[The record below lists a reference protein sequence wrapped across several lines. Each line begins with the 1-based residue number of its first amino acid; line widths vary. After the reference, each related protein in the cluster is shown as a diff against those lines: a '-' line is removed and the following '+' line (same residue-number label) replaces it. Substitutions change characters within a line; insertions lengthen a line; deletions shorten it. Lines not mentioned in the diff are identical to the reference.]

1 MLIWLIFALFT
12 AAALL
17 AVLLPLARERQAAS
31 GRAEFD
37 AEIYRDQLQQIDAEA
52 ESGLLNADEAEAA
65 RIEVSRRLLA
75 TAPGEA
81 GQTAR
86 QAGAGLSIRRAAS
99 VFIVIMV
106 PALSLAVYLFAG
118 SPNLPGQPFA
128 ARQELSPENQDIGG
142 LVAKV
147 ERHLRAN
154 PRDGRGWRIIAPAYL
169 QLRRYRD
176 AAAAYAHS
184 LDIEGRNAEV
194 LTNYGEA
201 LVLAEQGLVT
211 EAARKAF
218 AEAERMDAKMFKAR
232 FFLGLA
238 ARQDGDTEGAIARWR
253 SILKDGPKDA
263 QWRPVIEAHISDA
276 GGTVA
281 TAPQLSREDVDAA
294 RDMTADEQREMI
306 EGMVARLAS
315 RLDQDGSD
323 LNGWL
328 RLVQAYV
335 VLGKTDKARGAL
347 DKAATQFAGDQ
358 SALTRIEE
366 TRNGLGLKS
375 E

>member
-1 MLIWLIFALFT
+1 MLVWLIFAVLT
-12 AAALL
+12 AATLF
-17 AVLLPLARERQAAS
+17 AVLMPLARDRQAISA
-31 GRAEFD
+31 RAEFD
-37 AEIYRDQLQQIDAEA
+37 AEIYRDQLRQIDDEA
-52 ESGLLNADEAEAA
+52 ETGVLNPEEAEAA
-65 RIEVSRRLLA
+65 RLEVSRRLLA
-75 TAPGEA
+75 TAPDDGDA
-81 GQTAR
+81 SAR
-86 QAGAGLSIRRAAS
+86 PDAAGLTVRRAATIA
-99 VFIVIMV
+99 VLVGV
-106 PALSLAVYLFAG
+106 PAVTLSAYLWTG

-128 ARQELSPENQDIGG
+128 ARQETAPENQDMAG
-142 LVAKV
+142 LITKV
-147 ERHLRAN
+147 ERHLREN

-169 QLRRYRD
+169 QLGRYRD

-218 AEAERMDAKMFKAR
+218 TEAEGLDPMMFKAR

-238 ARQDGDTEGAIARWR
+238 ERQDGDTKAAIARWQ
-253 SILKDGPKDA
+253 SILNDGPKDA
-263 QWRPVIEAHISDA
+263 EWRPVIEAHINNA

-281 TAPQLSREDVDAA
+281 TAPQLSREDVEAA
-294 RDMTADEQREMI
+294 RDMSADEQKQMI
-306 EGMVARLAS
+306 EGMVARLAT
-315 RLDQDGSD
+315 RLDDNGGD
-323 LNGWL
+323 LSEWL

-335 VLGKTDKARGAL
+335 VLGKSDEARGAL
-347 DKAATQFAGDQ
+347 DKAARQFDKDQ
-358 SALTRIEE
+358 SALARIEE

>member
-1 MLIWLIFALFT
+1 MLVWLIFAVLT
-12 AAALL
+12 AATLL
-17 AVLLPLARERQAAS
+17 AVLMPLARDRRAAS
-31 GRAEFD
+31 ARADFD

-52 ESGLLNADEAEAA
+52 ETGLLNPDEAEAA

-75 TAPGEA
+75 TAPGDGGA
-81 GQTAR
+81 
-86 QAGAGLSIRRAAS
+86 QAQHRGAGLTVRRAAS
-99 VFIVIMV
+99 LFVVIVV
-106 PALSLAVYLFAG
+106 PAVTLSAYLWTG
-118 SPNLPGQPFA
+118 SPNLPAQPFA
-128 ARQELSPENQDIGG
+128 ARQAAAPENQDMAG
-142 LVAKV
+142 LVSRV
-147 ERHLRAN
+147 EKHLREN

-169 QLRRYRD
+169 QLGRFRD

-211 EAARKAF
+211 EDARKVF
-218 AEAERMDAKMFKAR
+218 TEAEGLDPMMFKAR

-238 ARQDGDTEGAIARWR
+238 VRQDGDTKAAIERWQ
-253 SILKDGPKDA
+253 SILTDAPKDA
-263 QWRPVIEAHISDA
+263 EWRPVIEAHIKNA

-294 RDMTADEQREMI
+294 RDMSADEQQQMI

-315 RLDQDGSD
+315 RLDDDGGD
-323 LNGWL
+323 LNEWL

-335 VLGKTDKARGAL
+335 VLGKTDEARGAL
-347 DKAATQFAGDQ
+347 DKAALQFDKDQ
-358 SALTRIEE
+358 SALARIEE